1 MRSSQSP
8 RPPRRGRRSKPRCV
22 LRRKIL
28 ALPLD
33 GQLPPAAPRHYRTS
47 KRPPFPPPS
56 GAPYLTARSCDCA
69 QPLCANGSFVFLSSR
84 SSPATAPGLLQLRRG
99 RPREIRSEHESHAV
113 PRRPPTCGWHVA
125 GGVAQGRVHVTV
137 ASRHVWM
144 RAYVPQ
150 PEPACRNL
158 RATIGVS
165 MYVCAVQCARRA
177 LSEEGV
183 HGVWCILRR
192 VTRAVVARFPGRR
205 ECFEICKTRCANFH
219 SECTPRRWT

>member
-84 SSPATAPGLLQLRRG
+84 SSPATAPGLLQLRRC
-99 RPREIRSEHESHAV
+99 RPREIRTEHESHAV

-144 RAYVPQ
+144 RAYVL
-150 PEPACRNL
+150 NL
-158 RATIGVS
+158 HVGIFELRS
-165 MYVCAVQCARRA
+165 ECQCMYALCSALAV
-177 LSEEGV
+177 
-183 HGVWCILRR
+183 H
-192 VTRAVVARFPGRR
+192 FPRR
-205 ECFEICKTRCANFH
+205 ECTAYGVY
-219 SECTPRRWT
+219 